1 MPSVLPFIFA
11 WQIIELGGWQILA
24 RLVAPY
30 GFWTFL
36 AWGCTFIA
44 YGEGNNMPFINND
57 ERAFLQTVAKLGY
70 CNPFLPERV
79 AYEREALGAEFVEGE
94 AVWSFRVDDSRTP
107 RANNTALARRVEG
120 LVEQLRGRLARG
132 MRATTVELGLYE
144 DAALFLLFHRTQ
156 THFYTVIMQDQPQ
169 RSTLRRFAFYS
180 EFLDDWEHFLAIPN
194 VTLPVEYDAP
204 HLFAC
209 FFQVRRAFH
218 HIIESIIGSSLAA
231 ARLRAAVWQS
241 IFTHDMRRY
250 RRTLF
255 DRMADFTTLIRGPSG
270 TGKELV
276 ARAIGLSRY
285 VPFDPKTLSFAEDFT
300 SSFYA
305 INLSALPSTLIES
318 ELFGHRRGAFTGA
331 LQDRKGWLEVC
342 PALGTVFLDEIGDLE
357 VTIQVKLL
365 RVLQNRTFQAVG
377 DTSDHQFRGKLI
389 AATNRDLAAAI
400 QARHFREDFYYR
412 LCSDLVTTPSLREQ
426 LQESPTVL
434 RELLLFISRRI
445 AGEEGDTLAG
455 EVETWIVEHLGLQY
469 PWPGNIRE
477 LEQCVR
483 NVLVRKE
490 YHPEPVRATTMRD
503 ELTAAF
509 MEGTLTADELLRQYC
524 TVVYSQTG
532 SYEETARRLQLDRR
546 TVKSKIDTDRLEEIR
561 AMKRALT
568 K

>member
-1 MPSVLPFIFA
+1 MAFVNS
-11 WQIIELGGWQILA
+11 
-24 RLVAPY
+24 
-30 GFWTFL
+30 
-36 AWGCTFIA
+36 
-44 YGEGNNMPFINND
+44 D
-57 ERAFLQTVAKLGY
+57 ERAFLQAVANLGY

-94 AVWSFRVDDSRTP
+94 AVWSFRVDDPSTA
-107 RANNTALARRVEG
+107 RANNTAIARRVED

-132 MRATTVELGLYE
+132 IRATTHDLGLYE
-144 DAALFLLFHRTQ
+144 DAVLFLLFHRSQ
-156 THFYTVIMQDQPQ
+156 THFYSIIMQGQQQ
-169 RSTLRRFAFYS
+169 RSTPRRFSFYS
-180 EFLDDWEHFLAIPN
+180 EFLKDWAHFLTIVN

-255 DRMADFTTLIRGPSG
+255 DRMGDFTTLVRGPSG

-285 VPFDPKTLSFAEDFT
+285 VPFDPKTLSFAEDFS

-365 RVLQNRTFQAVG
+365 RVLQTRIFQVVG
-377 DTSDHQFRGKLI
+377 DTSDRHFRGKLI
-389 AATNRDLAAAI
+389 AATNRDLATAI

-412 LCSDLVTTPSLREQ
+412 LCSDLVTTPSLHEQ

-434 RELLLFISRRI
+434 RELLLFIARRI

-455 EVETWIVEHLGLQY
+455 EVETWIVEHLGREY

-490 YHPEPVRATTMRD
+490 YHPAPVQKKTMSE
-503 ELTAAF
+503 ELSETF
-509 MEGTLTADELLRQYC
+509 TGGTLTADELLRRYC
-524 TVVYSQTG
+524 ALVYSQTG

-546 TVKSKIDTDRLEEIR
+546 TVKSKIDAGRLGEIH
-561 AMKRALT
+561 AQNK
-568 K
+568 KSY

>member
-1 MPSVLPFIFA
+1 MSFIHS
-11 WQIIELGGWQILA
+11 
-24 RLVAPY
+24 
-30 GFWTFL
+30 
-36 AWGCTFIA
+36 
-44 YGEGNNMPFINND
+44 D

-70 CNPFLPERV
+70 CNPFLPERIT
-79 AYEREALGAEFVEGE
+79 YEREALGAEFVEGE
-94 AVWSFRVDDSRTP
+94 AVWSFRVDDPRTP
-107 RANNTALARRVEG
+107 RANNTVIARRVEDI
-120 LVEQLRGRLARG
+120 VEQLRGRLARG
-132 MRATTVELGLYE
+132 VRATSHDLGLYE
-144 DAALFLLFHRTQ
+144 DAVLFLLFHRTQ
-156 THFYTVIMQDQPQ
+156 THFYAIIIQGQPS
-169 RSTLRRFAFYS
+169 RSASRRFAFYS
-180 EFLDDWEHFLAIPN
+180 EFLNDWEHFLAIQN

-209 FFQVRRAFH
+209 FFQLRRAFH

-255 DRMADFTTLIRGPSG
+255 DRMADFTTLVRGPSG

-276 ARAIGLSRY
+276 AHAIGLSRY
-285 VPFDPKTLSFAEDFT
+285 VPFDPKALSFTEDFS

-357 VTIQVKLL
+357 ATIQVKLL
-365 RVLQNRTFQAVG
+365 RVLQTRTFQAVG
-377 DTSDHQFRGKLI
+377 DTSNRHFHGKLI

-400 QARHFREDFYYR
+400 QSRHFREDFYYR
-412 LCSDLVTTPSLREQ
+412 LCSDLVTTPSLHEQ
-426 LQESPTVL
+426 LQASPTVL

-445 AGEEGDTLAG
+445 VGEEGDMLAE
-455 EVETWIVEHLGLQY
+455 EVETWIVEHLGREY

-490 YHPEPVRATTMRD
+490 YYPEPVRQPTVTE

-509 MEGTLTADELLRQYC
+509 TGGTLTADELLRRYC
-524 TVVYSQTG
+524 TVVYGQTG

-546 TVKSKIDTDRLEEIR
+546 TVKGKIDAARQN
-561 AMKRALT
+561 K
-568 K
+568 KSP